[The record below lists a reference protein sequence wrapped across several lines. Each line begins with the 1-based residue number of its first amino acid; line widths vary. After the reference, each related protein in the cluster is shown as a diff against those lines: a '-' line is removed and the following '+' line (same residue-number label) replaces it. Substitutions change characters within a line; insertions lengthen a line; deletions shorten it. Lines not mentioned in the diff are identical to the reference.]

1 MPSFD
6 VVSEL
11 NWAEVENALNQAQ
24 KELSQRY
31 DFRGTDASV
40 ERTEEG
46 LVIRASEDDRVKAAL
61 DVVEEKLVRRKVSLK
76 FFEPGKPEK
85 GPKGTSKLVVKVTE
99 GIDRDKAKQLILLVK
114 DSKLKVQAQI
124 QDVALRVTG
133 KKKDDL
139 QAAIALLRGS
149 DVGIELQFKNFRE

>member
-31 DFRGTDASV
+31 DFRGTDATV

-46 LVIRASEDDRVKAAL
+46 LMIRATEDDRVKAAL

-76 FFEPGKPEK
+76 YFEPGKPEK
-85 GPKGTSKLVVKVTE
+85 GPKGSSKLLVKVTE
-99 GIDRDKAKQLILLVK
+99 GIDREKAKQLNLLVK
-114 DSKLKVQAQI
+114 ESKLKVQAQI
-124 QDVALRVTG
+124 QDVALRITG

-139 QAAIALLRGS
+139 QAAIAVLRGA
-149 DVGIELQFKNFRE
+149 DLGIELQFKNFRD

>member
-11 NWAEVENALNQAQ
+11 NWAEVDNALNQAQ

-31 DFRGTDASV
+31 DFRGTEATV
-40 ERTEEG
+40 ERAAEGLLIAATEE
-46 LVIRASEDDRVKAAL
+46 DRVKAAL
-61 DVVEEKLVRRKVSLK
+61 QVVEEKLVRRKVSLK
-76 FFEPGKPEK
+76 YFDPGKPEK
-85 GPKGTSKLVVKVTE
+85 GPKGSSKIVVKVTE

-114 DSKLKVQAQI
+114 ESKLKVQAQI
-124 QDVALRVTG
+124 QDVALRITG

-139 QAAIALLRGS
+139 QAAIALLRGA
-149 DVGIELQFKNFRE
+149 DVGIELQFKNFRV